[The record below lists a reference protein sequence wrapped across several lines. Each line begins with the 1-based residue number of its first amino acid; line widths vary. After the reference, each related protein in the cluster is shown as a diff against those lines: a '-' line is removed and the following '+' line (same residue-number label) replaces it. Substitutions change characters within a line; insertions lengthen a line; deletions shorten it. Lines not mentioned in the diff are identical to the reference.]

1 LRQACQRRKASSSLP
16 APDAPAQGFLMD
28 LHQLWT
34 ILSTPDNV
42 PIVLL
47 LFLVPFYTWYGMRQA
62 FANDRLIAQLE
73 ADPALA
79 KTHHRKTQPWR
90 PGWAKEIHVW
100 PFLLR
105 IEFLAAIIVTL
116 ILMVWSITLNAP
128 LEEPANPTLTMNPS
142 KAPWYFLGL
151 QEMLVYFDPWI
162 AGVVMPSL
170 IIVGL
175 MVIPYIDANPLGN
188 GYYTFKQRK
197 FAILTF
203 IFGFIVLWVSMI
215 VIGTLIRGPGWMWF
229 WPGQTWD
236 HNRLEFAVN
245 RDLPDIFGIKGRVAK
260 LIFGGAVVGIYFV
273 LAAMLIHKLVAGSG
287 IRLGKW
293 QLLKPQP
300 FNRRIYN
307 RMSLLQYSIMQVFL
321 VIMLSLPVKI
331 LARLLFRI
339 KYIWVTPWFNV

>member
-1 LRQACQRRKASSSLP
+1 
-16 APDAPAQGFLMD
+16 MD
-28 LHQLWT
+28 FYQLWT
-34 ILSTPDNV
+34 IISTPDNI

-47 LFLVPFYTWYGMRQA
+47 MIVVPFYTWYAMRQA
-62 FANDRLIAQLE
+62 FANDRLIAELE
-73 ADPALA
+73 ASPALA
-79 KTHHRKTQPWR
+79 KTHHRKTQPWK
-90 PGWAKEIHVW
+90 PGWAREVHVW
-100 PFLLR
+100 PYLLR

-128 LEEPANPTLTMNPS
+128 LEEPSNPTLTMNPA

-197 FAILTF
+197 FSISTF
-203 IFGFIVLWVSMI
+203 IFGFIILWVTMI

-229 WPGQTWD
+229 WPGTTWD

-245 RDLPDIFGIKGRVAK
+245 RDLPDVFSNLIGFKLGRIGKIIFGAIVS
-260 LIFGGAVVGIYFV
+260 GIYFV
-273 LAAMLIHKLVAGSG
+273 VAGWFIHKLISG
-287 IRLGKW
+287 VGLTVGRW
-293 QLLKPQP
+293 QVIKESA
-300 FNRRIYN
+300 FNQKIFK
-307 RMSLLQYSIMQVFL
+307 RMSLLQYSVMQVFL
-321 VIMLSLPVKI
+321 IVMLSLPIKMI
-331 LARLLFRI
+331 ARLLFRI
-339 KYIWVTPWFNV
+339 KYVWVTPWFNV